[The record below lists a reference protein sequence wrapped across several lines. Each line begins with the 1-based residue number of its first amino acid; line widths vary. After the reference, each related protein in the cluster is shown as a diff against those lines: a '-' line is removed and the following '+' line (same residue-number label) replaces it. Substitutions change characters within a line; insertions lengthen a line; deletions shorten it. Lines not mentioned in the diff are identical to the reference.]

1 MSFKEKRFLGV
12 ISMVLVS
19 SLLIFAMILCDSVNM
34 ICASAAPGNNIT
46 TLTNEKKEKE
56 DQLNE
61 AKARAAEL
69 EEQKKENAA
78 KQLTYQ
84 EEIAQIDEEIAL
96 LTEQL
101 YLLEE
106 LETSWLN
113 DKAEAEATIAALE
126 DTKENEIRA
135 FESMLRMSYQYG
147 DDTYFNLLFGSEDI
161 GDFLSRLDMIDYH
174 LKASENI
181 VSSLS
186 ATIVEE
192 QNAKAVL
199 EESISKIDIFGAE
212 KDEIMVQLEQ
222 RSAEAEAKKK
232 ALQEEEEILL
242 AEISAKDAEMAEMEA
257 ELKRIS
263 DELEAERREQEKN
276 NQSPSTSPKQYDG
289 GTFYVPTERYVI
301 TSEFM
306 NRISPITGKPESHN
320 GIDFA
325 APGGTNIYAAEDGQ
339 VIRANYSSSWGNVI
353 QIDHGGGLVTLYAH
367 CSWLGVTKGQTVTK
381 GQIIAKV
388 GTTGWSTGNH
398 LHFTVYEKGVAVN
411 PRKYLPKNI

>member
-135 FESMLRMSYQYG
+135 FESML
-147 DDTYFNLLFGSEDI
+147 
-161 GDFLSRLDMIDYH
+161 
-174 LKASENI
+174 
-181 VSSLS
+181 
-186 ATIVEE
+186 
-192 QNAKAVL
+192 
-199 EESISKIDIFGAE
+199 
-212 KDEIMVQLEQ
+212 
-222 RSAEAEAKKK
+222 
-232 ALQEEEEILL
+232 
-242 AEISAKDAEMAEMEA
+242 
-257 ELKRIS
+257 
-263 DELEAERREQEKN
+263 
-276 NQSPSTSPKQYDG
+276 
-289 GTFYVPTERYVI
+289 
-301 TSEFM
+301 
-306 NRISPITGKPESHN
+306 
-320 GIDFA
+320 
-325 APGGTNIYAAEDGQ
+325 
-339 VIRANYSSSWGNVI
+339 
-353 QIDHGGGLVTLYAH
+353 
-367 CSWLGVTKGQTVTK
+367 
-381 GQIIAKV
+381 
-388 GTTGWSTGNH
+388 
-398 LHFTVYEKGVAVN
+398 
-411 PRKYLPKNI
+411 